1 MNTRILALLSLIL
14 FLLPITAMADPALVK
29 EYSQNPKVVR
39 FEGQINYWMTGK
51 GTLEGQS
58 YIESVIAE
66 LQRILPAVTIRQA
79 VSQSQAN
86 VRIFLTDSD
95 QEWQETIQK
104 SAEGQIAWQEIG
116 QYIRG
121 FTRLSSAP
129 DGHIKRA
136 DVILNLNF
144 QSSGGQ
150 KLWVVRHELMH
161 ALGIMGHPRT
171 IKDTVLNSRQPQEE
185 KNGCFS
191 SSDIEVLQT
200 LYSSKVATGSPL

>member
-1 MNTRILALLSLIL
+1 MTKIATIALYFVLTLLPANLLADTALL
-14 FLLPITAMADPALVK
+14 K
-29 EYSQNPKVVR
+29 EYLQNPKIVR
-39 FEGQINYWMTGK
+39 FEGQINYTMTGK
-51 GTLEGQS
+51 GALEGQS
-58 YIESVIAE
+58 YVESVVAE
-66 LQRILPAVTIRQA
+66 LQRILPTVTIRQA

-86 VRIFLTDSD
+86 VRIYLTDSD

-104 SAEGQIAWQEIG
+104 SAEGQIAWQETG

-121 FTRLSSAP
+121 FTRLTSAG

-136 DVILNLNF
+136 DIILNLNF

-150 KLWVVRHELMH
+150 KLWVVRHEFMH

-171 IKDTVLNSRQPQEE
+171 IRDTVLNSRQPQEE

-191 SSDIEVLQT
+191 ATDINVLQT
-200 LYSSKVATGSPL
+200 LYSNQVATGNSL